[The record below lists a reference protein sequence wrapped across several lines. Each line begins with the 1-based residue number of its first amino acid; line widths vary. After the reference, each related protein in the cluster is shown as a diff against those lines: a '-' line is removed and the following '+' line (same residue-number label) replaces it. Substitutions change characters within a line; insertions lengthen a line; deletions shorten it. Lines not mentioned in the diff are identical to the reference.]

1 MVLAGY
7 AAGILLLLWRCG
19 QYSKLDAAARE
30 AEAAIRRGDIGIE
43 QVNHLYSSI
52 SIHADMQFSDR
63 FGLFNLYP
71 ELWNPSGW
79 FVLATGIWVGVF
91 LSLELLCRTAPWLAP
106 YAVRMAIRG
115 PCGESAKEIWRN
127 TLRKTISRIR
137 SPLVLATTFL
147 LGLAIVV
154 FGDIVSLLVQ
164 MTPRG
169 DRILFG
175 FVMQSELPFL
185 FCSTFVIPIVLV
197 RIVAGRQVENNF
209 NIVQRWCGQCGTL
222 LGDPA
227 ESHVATRC
235 PECGYVCLQL
245 VNKPLRKMPL
255 AIALCGGLALLLAA
269 HQLTAVIPDIYKIIF
284 PDSGVVGDGAVVRI
298 GSVVRMRR
306 PNGDI
311 WFRVQRLA
319 PLEIGTQS
327 GALSSHD
334 VCLRVVVETR
344 DPFELDTNHATKRNH
359 VVVRVNDPTPVNNI
373 SEIWWTPIADDS
385 NGERIRLTADWN
397 AIDSTVAISLFP
409 PAATSVQVVDPAIA
423 TPFD

>member
-1 MVLAGY
+1 MRNASGRSS
-7 AAGILLLLWRCG
+7 GITCRHPLSRVWIC
-19 QYSKLDAAARE
+19 
-30 AEAAIRRGDIGIE
+30 
-43 QVNHLYSSI
+43 VSSI
-52 SIHADMQFSDR
+52 SKQAFKK
-63 FGLFNLYP
+63 N
-71 ELWNPSGW
+71 
-79 FVLATGIWVGVF
+79 A
-91 LSLELLCRTAPWLAP
+91 
-106 YAVRMAIRG
+106 
-115 PCGESAKEIWRN
+115 
-127 TLRKTISRIR
+127 
-137 SPLVLATTFL
+137 
-147 LGLAIVV
+147 
-154 FGDIVSLLVQ
+154 FGDC
-164 MTPRG
+164 
-169 DRILFG
+169 
-175 FVMQSELPFL
+175 FVWR
-185 FCSTFVIPIVLV
+185 T
-197 RIVAGRQVENNF
+197 
-209 NIVQRWCGQCGTL
+209 
-222 LGDPA
+222 
-227 ESHVATRC
+227 
-235 PECGYVCLQL
+235 
-245 VNKPLRKMPL
+245 
-255 AIALCGGLALLLAA
+255 
-269 HQLTAVIPDIYKIIF
+269 VIPDIYKIIF